1 MGQGGLS
8 GFDLWLKS
16 QPPLWGPLAP
26 SARQGFAL
34 CIFGDA
40 LAPSC
45 GKSIPPQGFPAAVH
59 TGLHLSGSAES
70 GCLPVPADISLG
82 QGVRLPI
89 LPSSLQPFP
98 YLRGPRI
105 PRTGSSPTRLP
116 TTPHISEEAPESR
129 DSRKSPRVTGYKAGH
144 GQRQAQGS
152 RFLFLLP
159 IARSSLL
166 RSKVYLWV
174 QVASVVYI
182 ISSY

>member
-59 TGLHLSGSAES
+59 TGLHFSGSAES

-116 TTPHISEEAPESR
+116 TTPHISEEAPSPQTAGTLPGSQVTR
-129 DSRKSPRVTGYKAGH
+129 QVTDNAKRKGPDFCFCFPLRGAAFSVAKCTCGY
-144 GQRQAQGS
+144 R
-152 RFLFLLP
+152 
-159 IARSSLL
+159 
-166 RSKVYLWV
+166 
-174 QVASVVYI
+174 
-182 ISSY
+182 